1 MRLRAIAATLAVL
14 AALAGVSACGSSS
27 GSDTTSHA
35 ASMSDRGIG
44 APGAKVRFTTPT
56 EASVVGPTVVAKVK
70 LRKFKLAPKKVGQ
83 PAVQGEGHLHFSLDH
98 GKFDF
103 PKYSG
108 ANGRTAVKLGV
119 QGKYSPST
127 TRFITYQNLPSGT
140 HELEVYLANNDHTN
154 TGVATFVSFIVKG
167 NGPTPSVPKGGGGGY

>member
-1 MRLRAIAATLAVL
+1 MKFRAIAATLAGL
-14 AALAGVSACGSSS
+14 AALLGVSACGSSS
-27 GSDTTSHA
+27 HSTSAAHA
-35 ASMSDRGIG
+35 GAKGIG
-44 APGAKVRFTTPT
+44 APHAKVRFTTPR
-56 EASVVGPTVVAKVK
+56 EASTVGPTVVAKVK
-70 LRKFKLAPKKVGQ
+70 LEHFKLAPKKVGMK
-83 PAVQGEGHLHFSLDH
+83 AKRGEGHLHFSLDH

-108 ANGRTAVKLGV
+108 ANGREAVKLGV

-127 TRFITYQNLPSGT
+127 APVITYSNLPTGT

-167 NGPTPSVPKGGGGGY
+167 NGPSPSVPPSSGSGY